1 MSVVEQQIDVMLA
14 GIDADADADADPA
27 RGELRPR
34 IVRIVQAFELTPDEL
49 AEAS

>member
-14 GIDADADADADPA
+14 GIDADADPA